1 MDDDAIIALFWERSE
16 EAIRQTA
23 KKYGPY
29 CRTIIGRILPCAGDV
44 EECLNDTYLGAWN
57 AMPPHRPRKLPAFL
71 GKITRSIAC
80 DAVRSR
86 TAQKR
91 GGGEYPAALE
101 ELGECVPSV
110 PGADREV
117 EDRELERMVDR
128 FLHTLPERDCSVF
141 LRRYWYVEPV
151 ERIAARY
158 GMKENTV
165 KTSLFRTRRKLRT
178 YLEKEGILL

>member
-1 MDDDAIIALFWERSE
+1 MNDQQIIDLYWRRSE
-16 EAIRQTA
+16 DAVRETEA
-23 KKYGPY
+23 KYGPY
-29 CRTIIGRILPCAGDV
+29 CRTVAGNILADRLDA
-44 EECLNDTYLGAWN
+44 EECVSDARLRAWN
-57 AMPPHRPRKLPAFL
+57 AMPPHRPNKLRLFL
-71 GKITRSIAC
+71 GKLTRSAAC
-80 DAVRSR
+80 DALLSR
-86 TAQKR
+86 TARKR

>member
-1 MDDDAIIALFWERSE
+1 MNDQQIIDLYWRRSE
-16 EAIRQTA
+16 DAVRETEA
-23 KKYGPY
+23 KYGPY
-29 CRTIIGRILPCAGDV
+29 CRTVAGNILADRLDA
-44 EECLNDTYLGAWN
+44 EECVSDTWLRAWN
-57 AMPPHRPRKLPAFL
+57 AMPPHRPNKLRLFL
-71 GKITRSIAC
+71 GKLTRSAAC
-80 DAVRSR
+80 DALRSR
-86 TAQKR
+86 TARKR
-91 GGGEYPAALE
+91 GGGECLLALE

>member
-1 MDDDAIIALFWERSE
+1 MEDQQIVDLYWKRDADAISE
-16 EAIRQTA
+16 TA
-23 KKYGPY
+23 SKYGGY
-29 CRTIIGRILPCAGDV
+29 CRAIAQNILADRQDA
-44 EECLNDTYLGAWN
+44 EECLNDTWMGAWN
-57 AMPPHRPRKLPAFL
+57 AMPPHRPRWLPAFL

-86 TAQKR
+86 TARKR

-117 EDRELERMVDR
+117 EDRELERIVDR

-151 ERIAARY
+151 ERIAARC

-165 KTSLFRTRRKLRT
+165 KSSLFRTRRKLRT
-178 YLEKEGILL
+178 YLEKEGILV